1 LSPWVADSLADDQDF
16 IKAGFHIRKYIMA
29 TVNTEVEQTDI
40 QVLHSDLDSDSL
52 HINVSYLLLFKITAC
67 LLILTFFLVQ
77 KKS

>member
-1 LSPWVADSLADDQDF
+1 
-16 IKAGFHIRKYIMA
+16 MA